1 MGERMKKHFQA
12 AFMFAK
18 VALGTA
24 IFSLG
29 FNLFLTPHELNAGGL
44 SGLAHIVVTLL
55 GFGSVGLLTAI
66 INLPLFLIGY
76 KWLGKK
82 FFFGSMFG
90 MAMLSLFL
98 ELFSHLPVPQIDPL
112 LSTLYGGSVCG
123 VGLGL
128 VFVSGGSTGGSD
140 IIVRLLQ
147 HRWRH
152 IPIGTFNILFD
163 ATVAVLTG
171 LAFQDMSRTLYT
183 GVTVFVCGKVVDM
196 VVYSFDYSRVALIIS
211 DQYQEVADMILHKL
225 ERGVTYLNGEGA
237 YSHLDKKV
245 ILTAVK
251 KHQLAELKSAVS
263 EIDPNAFVIV
273 QEAHQVL
280 GDGFSRYTKES
291 L

>member
-1 MGERMKKHFQA
+1 MKKHFQTA
-12 AFMFAK
+12 LMLIK

-82 FFFGSMFG
+82 FFFGSLFG
-90 MAMLSLFL
+90 MSMLSFFL
-98 ELFSHLPVPQIDPL
+98 ELFAHIPVPQIDPL
-112 LSTLYGGSVCG
+112 LSVLYGGSICG

-147 HRWRH
+147 HRWRY

-171 LAFQDMSRTLYT
+171 LVFQDMSRTLYT

-211 DQYQEVADMILHKL
+211 DMHEQIADMILNKM
-225 ERGVTYLNGEGA
+225 ERGVTYLDGEGA
-237 YSHLDKKV
+237 YSHLQKKV

-251 KHQLAELKSAVS
+251 KHQLAELKSSVS

>member
-1 MGERMKKHFQA
+1 MKKHFQTA
-12 AFMFAK
+12 VMLIK

-29 FNLFLTPHELNAGGL
+29 FDLFLMPHELNAGGL
-44 SGLAHIVVTLL
+44 SGLAQIIVALTGV
-55 GFGSVGLLTAI
+55 GSVGLLTAV

-82 FFFGSMFG
+82 FFFGSLFG
-90 MAMLSLFL
+90 MAMLSLML
-98 ELFSHLPVPQIDPL
+98 EVFSHIPAPQVDPL
-112 LSTLYGGSVCG
+112 LSVLYGGSVCG
-123 VGLGL
+123 FGLGL
-128 VFVSGGSTGGSD
+128 VLVAGGSTGGSD

-147 HRWRH
+147 RKWRYV
-152 IPIGTFNILFD
+152 PIGTINILFD

-171 LAFQDMSRTLYT
+171 VVFKDMSRTLYT
-183 GVTVFVCGKVVDM
+183 GVTVFLSGKVIDM

-211 DQYQEVADMILHKL
+211 DQYEQVADMIIHKL

-237 YSHLDKKV
+237 YSHREKKV

-251 KHQLAELKSAVS
+251 KHQMAELKMKVS
-263 EIDPNAFVIV
+263 EIDPEAFVIV

>member
-1 MGERMKKHFQA
+1 MKKHFQTA
-12 AFMFAK
+12 IMLTK
-18 VALGTA
+18 VALGAA

-44 SGLAHIVVTLL
+44 SGLAQIIVTIL
-55 GFGSVGLLTAI
+55 GFGSVGLVTAI
-66 INLPLFLIGY
+66 INLPLFIFGG
-76 KWLGKK
+76 KWIGKK
-82 FFFGSMFG
+82 FFFGSLFG
-90 MAMLSLFL
+90 MAVLSGTL
-98 ELFSHLPVPQIDPL
+98 ELFAGLPAPQVDPL
-112 LSTLYGGSVCG
+112 LSTLYGGCVCG

-128 VFVSGGSTGGSD
+128 VFVAGGSTGGSD

-147 HRWRH
+147 RKWRH
-152 IPIGTFNILFD
+152 IPIGTINIAFD

-171 LAFQDMSRTLYT
+171 IVFHDISRTLYT
-183 GVTVFVCGKVVDM
+183 GVTVFICGKVIDM
-196 VVYSFDYSRVALIIS
+196 VVYSFDYSRVAIIIS
-211 DQYQEVADMILHKL
+211 DHYQLIAETIFQKL
-225 ERGVTYLNGEGA
+225 DRGVTYLDGEGA
-237 YSHLDKKV
+237 YSHMEKKV

-251 KHQLAELKSAVS
+251 KHQMAELKSMVS